1 MIEVTA
7 LKAKTRRRRLVKIS
21 ANLAEW
27 LKPLA
32 RENGPVI
39 CEGWRARMISLREKA
54 GVEWKKNG
62 MRHSYASYHLS
73 KHEDANSTALQL
85 GHANTEM
92 LFSHYR
98 ELVHPEDATE
108 YWNLAPMASTNE

>member
-1 MIEVTA
+1 MTA

-39 CEGWRARMISLREKA
+39 CEKS